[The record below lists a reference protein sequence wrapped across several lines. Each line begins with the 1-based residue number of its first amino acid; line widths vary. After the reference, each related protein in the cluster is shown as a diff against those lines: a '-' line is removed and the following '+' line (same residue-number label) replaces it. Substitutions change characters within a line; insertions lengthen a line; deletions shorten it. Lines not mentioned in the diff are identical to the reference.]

1 MPDTVDSVVTCHLF
15 VCFETGSTT
24 RLGSN
29 VRLSAYVIVNDI
41 SVELK
46 AGKQLKKPQTKKR
59 KEMMVEKKRNRNK
72 WGGGGGGGE
81 RERKKQ
87 MS

>member
-1 MPDTVDSVVTCHLF
+1 MRF

-29 VRLSAYVIVNDI
+29 VGLSAYVMVNDI

-46 AGKQLKKPQTKKR
+46 AGKQLKKPQTKKEGNDGG
-59 KEMMVEKKRNRNK
+59 KEEEH
-72 WGGGGGGGE
+72 GGGGGE
-81 RERKKQ
+81 ANELKGCIFWQ
-87 MS
+87 LPPM